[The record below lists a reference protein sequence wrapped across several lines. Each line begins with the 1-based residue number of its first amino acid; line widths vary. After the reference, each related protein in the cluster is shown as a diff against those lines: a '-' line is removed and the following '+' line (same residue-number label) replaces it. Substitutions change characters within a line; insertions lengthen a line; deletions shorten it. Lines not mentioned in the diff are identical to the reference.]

1 MGVCEFGS
9 FIVMNDK
16 VYIIV
21 TYNVCNQGGAQLYV
35 LRRAKYLKQRGYEV
49 RIIVSFDNGNFILKD
64 AFSGLSI
71 YYYPELSKRP
81 LYYSH
86 NEVDKITNKIISDLN
101 VPGTNVYI
109 ESHTLLLGLWAEEM
123 AFRLSAKHV
132 IYCLSELPSIRK
144 AKFFYS
150 RRFFE
155 KKYETGGFYGCS
167 SRSIEKIF
175 GKRFPFNNYV
185 NIGFDE
191 RELVEISLPKL
202 NVEIKEKEFIL
213 LTITRLDKT
222 YVEPLIHAT
231 CQLAEKYPQQK
242 FRLIIA
248 GGSKTKGREEYLFNS
263 FSKEKIG
270 MPNLEVNFTGYINT
284 LGKDIF
290 RLADVFI
297 GMGTASINAIS
308 QRCLTLNIDP
318 LANDSCSGFFGMDTT
333 NPAYP
338 DSGRHYTILDKM
350 EQAYNMTSEERES
363 YINKGRMLFEQNYQL
378 ESCFEKLDKTFDSMD
393 VVKVGP
399 SYSSLFH
406 YILRIL
412 KRIHLILHGW

>member
-1 MGVCEFGS
+1 
-9 FIVMNDK
+9 MNDK

-144 AKFFYS
+144 ARFFYS
-150 RRFFE
+150 RNFFE
-155 KKYETGGFYGCS
+155 KKYKTGEFYGCS
-167 SRSIEKIF
+167 SYSIEKIF

-202 NVEIKEKEFIL
+202 NVEIKEKEFVL
-213 LTITRLDKT
+213 LTVTRLDKT
-222 YVEPLIHAT
+222 YVEP
-231 CQLAEKYPQQK
+231 
-242 FRLIIA
+242 
-248 GGSKTKGREEYLFNS
+248 
-263 FSKEKIG
+263 
-270 MPNLEVNFTGYINT
+270 
-284 LGKDIF
+284 
-290 RLADVFI
+290 
-297 GMGTASINAIS
+297 
-308 QRCLTLNIDP
+308 
-318 LANDSCSGFFGMDTT
+318 
-333 NPAYP
+333 
-338 DSGRHYTILDKM
+338 
-350 EQAYNMTSEERES
+350 
-363 YINKGRMLFEQNYQL
+363 
-378 ESCFEKLDKTFDSMD
+378 
-393 VVKVGP
+393 
-399 SYSSLFH
+399 
-406 YILRIL
+406 
-412 KRIHLILHGW
+412 